1 MRRFLPILSLLA
13 ALCAA
18 APAFAQSDAFKQAWQ
33 QSNVLIDAGKY
44 AEAEPWAKKAI
55 NLAQAESG
63 ANSGDYASTIYNLA
77 RIYRYQGRYAEALPL
92 YQRALAIYEKGFGPD
107 HPYVAA
113 VLDNI
118 AELYRAQG
126 RYAEAEPLDQRALA
140 IREKIRGPTV
150 PRRR

>member
-1 MRRFLPILSLLA
+1 MRRFLPLVSLLA

-18 APAFAQSDAFKQAWQ
+18 TPAFTQSAAFKQAWQ
-33 QSNVLIDAGKY
+33 QSNALIDAGKY
-44 AEAEPWAKKAI
+44 AEAESWAKQAVS
-55 NLAQAESG
+55 LAQTEYG
-63 ANSGDYASTIYNLA
+63 PTSGDYASAIYNLA
-77 RIYRYQGRYAEALPL
+77 RIYRYEGRYAEALPF

-118 AELYRAQG
+118 AEVYRAQG